1 MLRHGRE
8 KIIAAYT
15 TRVEPCTVSWMSC
28 EGEEGGHCRH
38 RMQITASDSF
48 LQRVG
53 AAQRT
58 RDEMKQ
64 HVVRLLVYY
73 IFTRGIS

>member
-1 MLRHGRE
+1 MKE
-8 KIIAAYT
+8 KTEEIIAAYT
-15 TRVEPCTVSWMSC
+15 TCVEPCTVSWMSC

-48 LQRVG
+48 LEHVG
-53 AAQRT
+53 SAQRT
-58 RDEMKQ
+58 LDEMKE
-64 HVVRLLVYY
+64 HIVRLLTYY

>member
-1 MLRHGRE
+1 
-8 KIIAAYT
+8 
-15 TRVEPCTVSWMSC
+15 MSC

-48 LQRVG
+48 LQRIG

-58 RDEMKQ
+58 RDGMKQ

>member
-1 MLRHGRE
+1 MKEKRE

-15 TRVEPCTVSWMSC
+15 TCVEPCTVRCMSC

-48 LQRVG
+48 LQRTG